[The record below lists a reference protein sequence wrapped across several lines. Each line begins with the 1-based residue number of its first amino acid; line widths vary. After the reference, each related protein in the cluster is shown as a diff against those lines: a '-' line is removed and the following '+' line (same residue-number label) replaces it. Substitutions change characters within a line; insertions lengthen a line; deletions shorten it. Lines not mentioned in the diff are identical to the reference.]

1 MRISDWSSDVCSSD
15 LPTGARSA
23 LAAFIEVGLER
34 TAFLHVNDMVA
45 TPTNGGA
52 TPSITQ
58 LLHDGQSVLVQV
70 VKDPLGSKGAR
81 LTTLL
86 SIPSRYL
93 VLLSHEPHVGVS
105 ARLEIGRASCRGRVC
120 QDV

>member
-1 MRISDWSSDVCSSD
+1 MINCSFFCFKQKTAYYMRISDWSSDVCSSD
-15 LPTGARSA
+15 LIYKGTVQRVLPGMQ
-23 LAAFIEVGLER
+23 AAFIEVGLER

-86 SIPSRYL
+86 SK
-93 VLLSHEPHVGVS
+93 
-105 ARLEIGRASCRGRVC
+105 IGRAHV
-120 QDV
+120 